1 MAADRSLTLANAQY
15 LEGFSDFQ
23 RVLDTQRAL
32 FAQQDAYLLSRS
44 DAVNSLIALYKAL
57 GGGWYSD
64 AAARRSEHAR
74 TDAKAHQLGRPAR
87 LIPRLEQKASANM
100 SDHGRSDRP
109 LDPAPPPTPADPAPA
124 RRLHRR
130 RGDRADA
137 AVVPAGRS
145 LHAVHAAGARA
156 GAHRAGRGR
165 GRGPGHAGAACTTT
179 RRSTAGQDLFE
190 IDPEPFQIA
199 VERARADLEATRRQ
213 VGASTAGID
222 SAVASLRAAEANE
235 LQARQDRDR
244 LERLYHDDP
253 GTISLRR
260 LEISR
265 ATFEQA
271 VAKVA
276 ASEAD
281 VQRAREQEGGSS
293 EDNAQL
299 RSATTTLAK
308 AELDLANTRI
318 RARSAGLVTDLR
330 TEVGQFAA
338 AGKPVLTLI
347 TVNDV
352 WISAEFTE
360 NNLGHVRPGT
370 AVRIVL
376 DALPGRVFD
385 GKVRSIGYGVS
396 VGSETPPGS
405 LPTVQNNRDWLR
417 AAQRFPVIIEFERGP
432 TRRAARPS
440 HRRAGRSDGVPK
452 RRQPAQ
458 PARPHVPARHE
469 LALVRVLIVDDDEL
483 APILVRAA
491 RCASRPVLRWPLL
504 PALVWRCRS
513 RSSRRC

>member
-1 MAADRSLTLANAQY
+1 
-15 LEGFSDFQ
+15 
-23 RVLDTQRAL
+23 
-32 FAQQDAYLLSRS
+32 
-44 DAVNSLIALYKAL
+44 
-57 GGGWYSD
+57 
-64 AAARRSEHAR
+64 
-74 TDAKAHQLGRPAR
+74 
-87 LIPRLEQKASANM
+87 M
-100 SDHGRSDRP
+100 SDP
-109 LDPAPPPTPADPAPA
+109 AEANVPPDPTPTPADPS
-124 RRLHRR
+124 R
-130 RGDRADA
+130 RGVSIVAALIALTLLWYLLADRYTPYTQQARVQALIVPVA
-137 AVVPAGRS
+137 AEVAGRVTQVS
-145 LHAVHAAGARA
+145 VHNNQ
-156 GAHRAGRGR
+156 
-165 GRGPGHAGAACTTT
+165 TV
-179 RRSTAGQDLFE
+179 TADQDLFE

-199 VERARADLEATRRQ
+199 VERARADLEAKRRQ
-213 VGASTAGID
+213 IGASTAGID

-276 ASEAD
+276 ASEAE
-281 VQRAREQEGGSS
+281 VQRAREQEGGST

-308 AELDLANTRI
+308 AELDLANTKI

-360 NNLGHVRPGT
+360 NNLGHVQPGSP
-370 AVRIVL
+370 VRIVL

-385 GKVRSIGYGVS
+385 GKVRSIGYGIS

-417 AAQRFPVIIEFERGP
+417 AAQRFPVIIEFEPGQLDEP
-432 TRRAARPS
+432 RALRIGGQAEVMAFPS
-440 HRRAGRSDGVPK
+440 TGNPLNLLGRMF
-452 RRQPAQ
+452 
-458 PARPHVPARHE
+458 
-469 LALVRVLIVDDDEL
+469 LRVMSWLSF
-483 APILVRAA
+483 AY
-491 RCASRPVLRWPLL
+491 
-504 PALVWRCRS
+504 
-513 RSSRRC
+513 

>member
-1 MAADRSLTLANAQY
+1 
-15 LEGFSDFQ
+15 
-23 RVLDTQRAL
+23 
-32 FAQQDAYLLSRS
+32 
-44 DAVNSLIALYKAL
+44 
-57 GGGWYSD
+57 
-64 AAARRSEHAR
+64 
-74 TDAKAHQLGRPAR
+74 
-87 LIPRLEQKASANM
+87 M
-100 SDHGRSDRP
+100 SDTAEATVPSGP
-109 LDPAPPPTPADPAPA
+109 PAPTPADPA
-124 RRLHRR
+124 R
-130 RGDRADA
+130 RGVSVVA
-137 AVVPAGRS
+137 AVIVLTLLWYLLADRYTPYTQQARVQALIVPVAAEVSGQVTQ
-145 LHAVHAAGARA
+145 VHAQNNQ
-156 GAHRAGRGR
+156 
-165 GRGPGHAGAACTTT
+165 TVE
-179 RRSTAGQDLFE
+179 AGQDLFE

-213 VGASTAGID
+213 VGASTAAID

-235 LQARQDRDR
+235 LQSRQDRDR

-308 AELDLANTRI
+308 AELDLAKTRI
-318 RARSAGLVTDLR
+318 RASSAGLVTDLR

-347 TVNDV
+347 TVDDV

-370 AVRIVL
+370 RVRIVL

-385 GKVRSIGYGVS
+385 GRVRSIGYGVS

-405 LPTVQNNRDWLR
+405 LPTAQNNRDWLR
-417 AAQRFPVIIEFERGP
+417 AAQRFPVIIEFERGQLDEP
-432 TRRAARPS
+432 RALRIGGQAEVMAFP
-440 HRRAGRSDGVPK
+440 SDGNPLNLLG
-452 RRQPAQ
+452 RMF
-458 PARPHVPARHE
+458 
-469 LALVRVLIVDDDEL
+469 LRVMSWLSF
-483 APILVRAA
+483 AY
-491 RCASRPVLRWPLL
+491 
-504 PALVWRCRS
+504 
-513 RSSRRC
+513 